1 MPTVLRVAAHVPRQ
15 NYVHHLLRPTMQRVL
30 ALQMPLEAIELV
42 PTSHDVLHV
51 HYCRIGMG
59 PPAGGGRILANIRG
73 HVSIYGAT
81 CHSGQCQTSHIT
93 YNECSARNVHSAP
106 QGVSW
111 HLSQKT
117 DWSHWTQA
125 HTQTAA
131 SLSTQARCTCDVDA
145 SPTCDIDADP
155 LHWRPLKGSA
165 A

>member
-73 HVSIYGAT
+73 HVSQRAVSDVTY
-81 CHSGQCQTSHIT
+81 HIQRMFRP
-93 YNECSARNVHSAP
+93 E
-106 QGVSW
+106 
-111 HLSQKT
+111 
-117 DWSHWTQA
+117 
-125 HTQTAA
+125 
-131 SLSTQARCTCDVDA
+131 
-145 SPTCDIDADP
+145 
-155 LHWRPLKGSA
+155 RPLSSTGGELAPFSEN
-165 A
+165 